1 MSKASK
7 AGIDTQVLLLKEIKQ
22 LNLKIDALDARLSR
36 HISFIENV
44 YAPLSNS
51 IDKFKKLFK

>member
-1 MSKASK
+1 MTKHKKSNHDSLP
-7 AGIDTQVLLLKEIKQ
+7 LLLSEIKKM
-22 LNLKIDALDARLSR
+22 NDKIDMLDARLSK
-36 HISFIENV
+36 HITFIENV

>member
-1 MSKASK
+1 MTKRKKANNDSQK
-7 AGIDTQVLLLKEIKQ
+7 LLYDEIKKM
-22 LNLKIDALDARLSR
+22 NDKIDMLDARLSK
-36 HISFIENV
+36 HITFIENV

>member
-1 MSKASK
+1 MTKHKKSNNDS
-7 AGIDTQVLLLKEIKQ
+7 QELLFSEIKK
-22 LNLKIDALDARLSR
+22 LNDKIDLLDARLSR
-36 HISFIENV
+36 HITFIENV

>member
-1 MSKASK
+1 MADNKK
-7 AGIDTQVLLLKEIKQ
+7 LFLKEMQQI
-22 LNLKIDALDARLSR
+22 NHKIDVLDAKLSR
-36 HISFIENV
+36 HITFIENV

>member
-1 MSKASK
+1 MTKHKKANNDVQK
-7 AGIDTQVLLLKEIKQ
+7 LLYDEIKK
-22 LNLKIDALDARLSR
+22 LNDKMDMLDARLSK
-36 HISFIENV
+36 HITFIENV

>member
-1 MSKASK
+1 MTKHKKLYSDSLP
-7 AGIDTQVLLLKEIKQ
+7 LLISEIKK
-22 LNLKIDALDARLSR
+22 LNDKIDMLDARLSK
-36 HISFIENV
+36 HITFIENV

>member
-1 MSKASK
+1 MTNHKKLNHDSQK
-7 AGIDTQVLLLKEIKQ
+7 LLFGEIKK
-22 LNLKIDALDARLSR
+22 LNDKIDLLDARLSK
-36 HISFIENV
+36 HITFIENV

>member
-1 MSKASK
+1 MTKNTK
-7 AGIDTQVLLLKEIKQ
+7 LNDDRQKLLFDEIRK
-22 LNLKIDALDARLSR
+22 LNDKIDLLDARLSK
-36 HISFIENV
+36 HITFIENV

>member
-1 MSKASK
+1 MTKHKKANNDGQK
-7 AGIDTQVLLLKEIKQ
+7 LLYDEIEK
-22 LNLKIDALDARLSR
+22 LNDKIDMLDARLSK
-36 HISFIENV
+36 HITFIENV

>member
-1 MSKASK
+1 MTKHKKSNHDSQK
-7 AGIDTQVLLLKEIKQ
+7 LLFGEIKK
-22 LNLKIDALDARLSR
+22 LNDKIDLLDARLSK
-36 HISFIENV
+36 HITFIENV

>member
-1 MSKASK
+1 MTKHKKSNNH
-7 AGIDTQVLLLKEIKQ
+7 TQKLLVSEIKQ
-22 LNLKIDALDARLSR
+22 LNDKMDLLDARLTK
-36 HISFIENV
+36 HIAFIENV

>member
-1 MSKASK
+1 MTKHKKLNHDSLP
-7 AGIDTQVLLLKEIKQ
+7 LLLGEIKKM
-22 LNLKIDALDARLSR
+22 NDKIDMLDARLSK
-36 HISFIENV
+36 HITFIENV

>member
-1 MSKASK
+1 MADNKK
-7 AGIDTQVLLLKEIKQ
+7 LFLKEMQQINQ
-22 LNLKIDALDARLSR
+22 KIDALDAKLSR
-36 HISFIENV
+36 HITFIENV

>member
-1 MSKASK
+1 LY
-7 AGIDTQVLLLKEIKQ
+7 DEIKK
-22 LNLKIDALDARLSR
+22 LNDKMDMLDARLSK
-36 HISFIENV
+36 HITFIENV

>member
-1 MSKASK
+1 MTKHKKSNHDSQK
-7 AGIDTQVLLLKEIKQ
+7 LLFGEIKK
-22 LNLKIDALDARLSR
+22 LNDKIDMLDARLSK
-36 HISFIENV
+36 HITFIENV

>member
-1 MSKASK
+1 MTKQIK
-7 AGIDTQVLLLKEIKQ
+7 LNDDRQKLLFVEIKK
-22 LNLKIDALDARLSR
+22 LNDKIDMLDARLSK
-36 HISFIENV
+36 HITFIENV

>member
-1 MSKASK
+1 MTKHKKANNDGQK
-7 AGIDTQVLLLKEIKQ
+7 LLYDEIKK
-22 LNLKIDALDARLSR
+22 LNDKIDMLDARLSK
-36 HISFIENV
+36 HITFIENV

>member
-1 MSKASK
+1 MTKHKKDNNDSQK
-7 AGIDTQVLLLKEIKQ
+7 LLYDEIMK
-22 LNLKIDALDARLSR
+22 LNDKIDILNAMLSK
-36 HISFIENV
+36 HITFIENV

>member
-1 MSKASK
+1 MTKDKKANDHLQK
-7 AGIDTQVLLLKEIKQ
+7 FLMVEIKQ
-22 LNLKIDALDARLSR
+22 LSDKIDLLDARLTK
-36 HISFIENV
+36 HITFIENV

>member
-36 HISFIENV
+36 HISFIESV